1 MTRDVTRKLLLLAGA
16 ILIFSSANLHAQAV
30 DVGNTVANQFAAAIK
45 GFGAQ
50 IEPYAESLFWYLASI
65 SLVWT
70 GVTLALKKADI
81 MDFLAEFTRFI
92 MATGFFYWLLKNST
106 EMSIA
111 IITSLQQAGS
121 NVGGGNAGQSNT
133 IMQLAMSFANAA
145 TNNISILSPNMA
157 VLWALMA
164 LIILLI
170 GCYVVVTTTIALC
183 SALLLVYAGIFVLG
197 FGGARWTS
205 EIAIGYYKA
214 VVAAG
219 LRLFTLNLLVK
230 TAVSLVNSAAT
241 TDLTNINNAFTL
253 LALMVIVAMLIDKV
267 PSQIASLVSH
277 NHVGAHGSALGT
289 LTGAASIAAQGAAA
303 VATSGGSLA
312 VSGGNAVKNAAM
324 RAVAAMR
331 K

>member
-1 MTRDVTRKLLLLAGA
+1 MTRKFLLLAGGV
-16 ILIFSSANLHAQAV
+16 LVLSSPSLHAQAV

-45 GFGAQ
+45 GFGSQ

-81 MDFLAEFTRFI
+81 MEFLAEFVRFI
-92 MATGFFYWLLKNST
+92 MATGFFYWLLRNST

-121 NVGGGNAGQSNT
+121 NVGGGNAGQSNA
-133 IMQLAMSFANAA
+133 IMQLAMSFATAA
-145 TNNISILSPNMA
+145 TNNISILSPNMS
-157 VLWALMA
+157 VIWALMA

-214 VVAAG
+214 VIAAG

-230 TAVSLVNSAAT
+230 TAVSLVNSVGT

-277 NHVGAHGSALGT
+277 NHVGSHGSALGT

-324 RAVAAMR
+324 RAVVAMR